1 MKQPLILLPMRWEPA
16 RQTFYLRR
24 HYAEAV
30 FESGGVPV
38 YVPLIPDASY
48 IDELTSHAD
57 GIILTGSQSDIDPAR
72 YGQEPHPQLGA
83 VHQRRDEVDMLL
95 LKAAEQRHLPVL
107 GICFGMQSLN
117 VYRGGTLIQDI
128 SEQLNA
134 AIEHEQPGPYDQ
146 PAHEVELSADS
157 ILAQL
162 AGTTVVQVNSLH
174 HQAVDRIGQGLQP
187 IAWAPDG
194 VVEALVNT
202 LGDQLMLA
210 VQWHPELSF
219 AVDPFSR
226 QLFSWF
232 IEQVREVHR

>member
-1 MKQPLILLPMRWEPA
+1 MKEPLILLPMRWNPA
-16 RQTFYLRR
+16 KETFYLRR

-30 FESGGVPV
+30 FESGGIPV
-38 YVPLIPDASY
+38 YVPLIPDESY
-48 IDELTSHAD
+48 IDQLASRAD

-72 YGQEPHPQLGA
+72 YGQQRHPRLGD
-83 VHQRRDEVDMLL
+83 VHEQRDEVDMLL
-95 LKAAEQRHLPVL
+95 LKSAERRHLPVL

-128 SEQLNA
+128 SDQLGSQ
-134 AIEHEQPGPYDQ
+134 IEHEQSMPYDH
-146 PAHEVELSADS
+146 PSHRVALSADS

-162 AGTTVVQVNSLH
+162 AGTTVVRVNSLH
-174 HQAVDRIGQGLQP
+174 HQAVDRIGHGLQP

-202 LGDQLMLA
+202 VPGQFMLA

-219 AVDPFSR
+219 AADPFSR
-226 QLFSWF
+226 RLFAWF
-232 IEQVREVHR
+232 IEQVKEVRQ

>member
-1 MKQPLILLPMRWEPA
+1 MKQPLILLPMRWDPA

-30 FESGGVPV
+30 LESGGVPV

-48 IDELTSHAD
+48 IDELASRAD

-83 VHQRRDEVDMLL
+83 VHQQRDEVDILL

-128 SEQLNA
+128 SDQLDGA
-134 AIEHEQPGPYDQ
+134 VEHEQQAPYEQ
-146 PAHEVELSADS
+146 PSHEVELSADS

-162 AGTTVVQVNSLH
+162 AGTTTVRVNSLH
-174 HQAVDRIGQGLQP
+174 HQAVDQIGQGLQP

-202 LGDQLMLA
+202 LPDQFILA

-219 AVDPFSR
+219 VVDSFSR
-226 QLFSWF
+226 RLFAWF
-232 IEQVREVHR
+232 VDRARAVHR